1 MFTHPFCG
9 GQHSTAQEAR
19 QCEAQQ
25 GSTIVAQRPAQ
36 GQQSAPP
43 AEATLTASVVP
54 AGHYAI
60 PSATGNNDL
69 DFYRVDRPV
78 QGRWKGY
85 VFVKRVIGGKPD
97 APVPGVNK
105 RTVLARIARAGVEEA
120 RARYGQEIGRCALC
134 NRHLTDETSRQLGIG
149 PECRKKV

>member
-9 GQHSTAQEAR
+9 GQHETAAEAR
-19 QCEAQQ
+19 QCQ
-25 GSTIVAQRPAQ
+25 GAPAPVKTAQRPAQ
-36 GQQSAPP
+36 AAPVVDQ
-43 AEATLTASVVP
+43 AAALAVP
-54 AGHYAI
+54 AGHYAV

-69 DFYRVDRPV
+69 DFFRVDKPTHG
-78 QGRWKGY
+78 QWKGH

-97 APVPGVNK
+97 VPVRFGQK
-105 RTVLARIARAGVEEA
+105 HQALAAIVRAGVAEA
-120 RARYGQEIGRCALC
+120 RAKYGQEIGRCALC